1 MKKLLSILALT
12 AIASIATS
20 QTFNISDEI
29 ALPSAYGN
37 YHPQIEITNDAL
49 PGILWSSTSLD
60 NIYFAKHNGVDDFD
74 TPVQVNPSGTNTQ
87 VYNWSGPDLASWG
100 DNLYITY
107 KAAGYM
113 TGPIYLVKSTD
124 NGISFGDTVRV
135 DNLTTGFA
143 NYPDVAVYNDT
154 VFVTF
159 MDHDA
164 AGLDPQ
170 YVVARSTDGGATF
183 GPAVDAG
190 ILLGDEACDCC
201 QPEIVAN
208 DKYVIM
214 YFRNNASNI
223 RDVKAVVS
231 YDRGATFSNVIS
243 VDDHLWSIMSCPS
256 TGPDAR
262 IQGDTM
268 ISVYKS
274 EVAGDAKVYLNEYD
288 LALDSSMNTVELS
301 KGSIGNANYPQV
313 AYSGMNMGAV
323 WESLDNS
330 TDVFF
335 NWSTTGSTGFDS
347 LNIMNVTAAS
357 GVQSKPDIIYGNGVY
372 HVIWAEGGAGG
383 VKYVQIGEGVNVPE
397 NILENAI
404 QLYPNP
410 VENIL
415 NIQLEVPTAGLASV
429 NVLDLQGKLVSSR
442 QIMASE
448 NVNLMKYDLSTLTSG
463 TYFVEVQF
471 GGYSWT
477 KELIKK

>member
-1 MKKLLSILALT
+1 MKKIFTLFIFAG
-12 AIASIATS
+12 IASSSFA
-20 QTFNISDEI
+20 QTFNISEEI
-29 ALPSAYGN
+29 GTPGAYGN
-37 YHPQIEITNDAL
+37 YHPQIEITNDGL
-49 PGILWSSTSLD
+49 PGVLWSSTTLD

-74 TPVQVNPSGTNTQ
+74 TPVQVNPTGTNTQ

-100 DNLYITY
+100 DNLYVTY

-135 DNLTTGFA
+135 DNLSVGFA

-164 AGLDPQ
+164 TGMDPQ

-183 GPAVDAG
+183 GAAVDAG
-190 ILLGDEACDCC
+190 VLLGDEACDCC

-223 RDVKAVVS
+223 RDIKAVVS
-231 YDRGATFSNVIS
+231 YDRGASFTNVIS
-243 VDDHLWSIMSCPS
+243 VDDHLWGIMSCPS

-274 EVAGDAKVYLNEYD
+274 EVGGDAKIYLNEFD
-288 LALDSSMNTVELS
+288 LALDSSLNTIELS
-301 KGSIGNANYPQV
+301 VGSLGNANYPQV
-313 AYSGMNMGAV
+313 AYSGSNMGAV

-330 TDVFF
+330 TDIFF
-335 NWSTTGSTGFDS
+335 NWSTSGASGFNS
-347 LNIMNVTAAS
+347 INIINVTDTS
-357 GVQSKPDIIYGNGVY
+357 GVQSKPDITYGNGVY
-372 HVIWAEGGAGG
+372 HVIWSEGGSGG
-383 VKYVQIGEGVNVPE
+383 VKYVQIGEGVNVTE

-404 QLYPNP
+404 HLFPNP
-410 VENIL
+410 VDDLL
-415 NIQLEVPTAGLASV
+415 NIQMDLPYAGIATLNLV
-429 NVLDLQGKLVSSR
+429 DLQGKLVTTKKISVV
-442 QIMASE
+442 E
-448 NVNLMKYDLSTLTSG
+448 NTNKSMLNLSG
-463 TYFVEVQF
+463 LNAGSYFIEIQF
-471 GGYSWT
+471 DGYSWT
-477 KELIKK
+477 EELIKK